1 MYYGQSQ
8 CWGCLLVP
16 NACFSSVPIIIDE
29 TVQMYS
35 MLGHVT
41 IVITCCCAPTSL
53 FSISWL
59 HYSAIKIKFMPHNCC
74 INIYVEIEA

>member
-1 MYYGQSQ
+1 MANVNVG
-8 CWGCLLVP
+8 GNLPVL
-16 NACFSSVPIIIDE
+16 NTRLSSVPIIIDE

-59 HYSAIKIKFMPHNCC
+59 HYSAIKMRFMPYDCC
-74 INIYVEIEA
+74 INMYVEIES